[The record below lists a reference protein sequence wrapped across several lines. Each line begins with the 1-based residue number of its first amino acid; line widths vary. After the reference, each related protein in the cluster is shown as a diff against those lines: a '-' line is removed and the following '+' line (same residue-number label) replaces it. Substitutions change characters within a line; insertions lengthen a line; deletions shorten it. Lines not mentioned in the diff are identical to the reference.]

1 MAEKWTFHA
10 SYDTRAK
17 RGRRIFWPLWQFRVH
32 LFHLLFGCLN
42 GWTLFPLH
50 HTELLRTNKKLL
62 SKDCAQMC
70 CITHLN
76 RLYVHLLHISN
87 NLLYVVFKILFL
99 WAANLWLSP
108 VQCLVQN
115 SYSRILAVWRSS
127 CCGAAETNPTRNN
140 EVVGL
145 IPRLDQRVKDL
156 ALSWAVV

>member
-1 MAEKWTFHA
+1 MELNLPHLSKCFINYYSIIYDINFEGSIQERKKHKAVQLTTTMAEKWTFHA

-99 WAANLWLSP
+99 
-108 VQCLVQN
+108 
-115 SYSRILAVWRSS
+115 
-127 CCGAAETNPTRNN
+127 
-140 EVVGL
+140 
-145 IPRLDQRVKDL
+145 
-156 ALSWAVV
+156 